1 MHTGTSAHLKKRGGE
16 LKIAITGGSEVVSAL
31 IRLLVQFWQE
41 FRRQVFPEVR
51 MRFYKSYDIS

>member
-1 MHTGTSAHLKKRGGE
+1 MHTGTSAHSKKRGGE

-51 MRFYKSYDIS
+51 MRLYKSYDIS